1 VGNVGKVEPYGT
13 YGMVPTM
20 VWPLSLE
27 REDEDSFSSR
37 TRKIEADLS
46 KTHMDAKKSTKRMMT

>member
-1 VGNVGKVEPYGT
+1 
-13 YGMVPTM
+13 MVWYLLHM